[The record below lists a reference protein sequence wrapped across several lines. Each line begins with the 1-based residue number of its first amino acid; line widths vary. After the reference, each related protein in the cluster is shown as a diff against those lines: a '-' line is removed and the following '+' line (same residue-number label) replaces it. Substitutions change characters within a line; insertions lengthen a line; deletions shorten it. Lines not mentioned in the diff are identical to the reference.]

1 MLMLGSLIG
10 LLFMGLAVDTT
21 SLTCSV
27 DEDDGDDDGEPGGGT
42 DGGAAPI
49 PA

>member
-21 SLTCSV
+21 SLTRSV